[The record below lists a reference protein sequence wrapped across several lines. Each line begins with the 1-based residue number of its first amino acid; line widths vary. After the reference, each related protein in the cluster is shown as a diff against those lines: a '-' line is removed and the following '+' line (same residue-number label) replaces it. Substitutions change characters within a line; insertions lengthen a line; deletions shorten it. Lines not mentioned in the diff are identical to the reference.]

1 LNGPKIIFVNRV
13 YWPSKAATAQLLT
26 DLAEGLAAAGY
37 DVHVIAS
44 GEDSDSHQGVTI
56 HRTGGEASHG
66 GMSSR
71 VANYFGFLRAARRI
85 LPRVVTPGDIV
96 VLKTDPPLLG
106 AALCAPARSLGA
118 KVVQWIQDIYPEILP
133 AHYGP
138 LLHPFV
144 WPLRVWRNRAWR
156 SSAACV
162 TVGADMRFA
171 LAAAGVDPTAI
182 HVQPNWA
189 PRELDTPASADE
201 SARLRRAWGLEG
213 KFIVGYSGNLGRV
226 HEFSTLLETATILR
240 DDASIAFVFV
250 GHGPRWAELQ
260 AGVVARGLP
269 NVRFLPP
276 VARADL
282 AASLA
287 ATDIQAVT
295 LRPGFE
301 RWVNPSKLAGI
312 LAAGRPALFVGPP
325 DCAIA
330 KQLES
335 TGAGITLAP
344 GDAAGGV
351 AAIRRLQREANA
363 ATARQ
368 AARALYATEYRFSD
382 QLAAWDRLL
391 RTLSK
396 P

>member
-26 DLAEGLAAAGY
+26 DLAEGLAMSGH

-44 GEDSDSHQGVTI
+44 GEEGNSHQGVTI

-66 GMSSR
+66 GMRSR
-71 VANYFGFLRAARRI
+71 VANYFGFLRAARKI
-85 LPRVVTPGDIV
+85 LPRIATRGDIV
-96 VLKTDPPLLG
+96 ILKTDPPLLG

-138 LLHPFV
+138 WLSPFI
-144 WPLRVWRNRAWR
+144 WPLRAWRNRAWR
-156 SSAACV
+156 RSAACV
-162 TVGADMRFA
+162 TVGPDMRFA
-171 LAAAGVDPTAI
+171 LSAAGVDATAI

-189 PRELDTPASADE
+189 PRELDTPASADDI
-201 SARLRRAWGLEG
+201 ARLRRSWGLEG

-226 HEFSTLLETATILR
+226 HEFATLLETATALR
-240 DDASIAFVFV
+240 DDANIAFVFV
-250 GHGPRWAELQ
+250 GNGPRWAELQ
-260 AGVVARGLP
+260 VGVASRGLP

-330 KQLES
+330 KQLTA
-335 TGAGITLAP
+335 TGAGFTIAP
-344 GDAAGGV
+344 GDAAGCV
-351 AAIRRLQREANA
+351 AAIRRLQLEANS

-368 AARALYATEYRFSD
+368 AARALYEAEYRFGD
-382 QLAAWDRLL
+382 QLSAWDRLL
-391 RTLSK
+391 RALSK
-396 P
+396 Q